1 MQHIVNIAFDFD
13 DEKVKNVAENKVENE
28 MSSIIKQI
36 VTERIAPLERQFG
49 MYRGEPVHNWDKFD
63 RRVNGIIREFME
75 TNKEEIIERAANK
88 LAESY
93 KRTKAWKEQAQVTC
107 YE

>member
-13 DEKVKNVAENKVENE
+13 DEKVKKVAENKVENE
-28 MSSIIKQI
+28 MSSIIKKI
-36 VTERIAPLERQFG
+36 VTEQIAPLERRS
-49 MYRGEPVHNWDKFD
+49 YRMEPEHNWDKFD
-63 RRVNGIIREFME
+63 RRVDGIVREFME
-75 TNKEEIIERAANK
+75 TNKEEIMERAANK
-88 LAESY
+88 LVESY